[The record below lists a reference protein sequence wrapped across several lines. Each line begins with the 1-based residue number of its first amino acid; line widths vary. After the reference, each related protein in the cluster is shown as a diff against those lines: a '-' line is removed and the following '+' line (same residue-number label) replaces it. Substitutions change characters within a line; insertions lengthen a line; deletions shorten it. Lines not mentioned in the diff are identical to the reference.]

1 MTMLFSNLK
10 NSLSLRSLKQ
20 SKFLK
25 NFNSK
30 EDEVSEKTFSE
41 TYSTLESRQK
51 YLLKRFALKSFKA
64 PLSSNARFLEL
75 LDFIAKDFN
84 RFEKVYSSSNFDIKL
99 YMLLSLEFN
108 DTNYFDTTIIDLV
121 CHYSNRTDLSNR
133 ERLDNF
139 KLIKDKSFYYKGQD
153 LRSQENRALYE
164 EILEANSFKDV
175 SLGDLKSLMET
186 LLFIDYGSHV
196 DGAVDN
202 NCLLNVMAILSY
214 SEELKW
220 VVERASEDEDTLMF
234 APEVWQN
241 IKELYDLSTVEEK
254 LEYYSMPR
262 EWSKSM
268 LSDDIL
274 AIDNE
279 LSSSVNNVAQFYKNK
294 QSSGFP

>member
-1 MTMLFSNLK
+1 MLFSKFK
-10 NSLSLRSLKQ
+10 NTLSLKSRKQ
-20 SKFLK
+20 SNFLK
-25 NFNSK
+25 TFSSK
-30 EDEVSEKTFSE
+30 ENEVSKKPFSE

-51 YLLKRFALKSFKA
+51 YLLKRFALKSFKV

-84 RFEKVYSSSNFDIKL
+84 RFEKVYFSPNFDIKL
-99 YMLLSLEFN
+99 YMILLLEFN
-108 DTNYFDTTIIDLV
+108 DTNFFETTIIDLV
-121 CHYSNRTDLSNR
+121 CHYSNRTDLSDH

-139 KLIKDKSFYYKGQD
+139 KLIQDKSFYYKRQD
-153 LRSQENRALYE
+153 LRSQENRELYKE
-164 EILEANSFKDV
+164 VLEDNSFKDV
-175 SLGDLKSLMET
+175 SLDELTSLMEM
-186 LLFIDYGSHV
+186 LLFIDYGSYLH
-196 DGAVDN
+196 GAVDN
-202 NCLLNVMAILSY
+202 NCLLNVMVILGY

-220 VVERASEDEDTLMF
+220 VVERASEDEETLMF

-262 EWSKSM
+262 EWSKAM

-279 LSSSVNNVAQFYKNK
+279 LSSSVNNVAQFLKNF
-294 QSSGFP
+294 SLRF